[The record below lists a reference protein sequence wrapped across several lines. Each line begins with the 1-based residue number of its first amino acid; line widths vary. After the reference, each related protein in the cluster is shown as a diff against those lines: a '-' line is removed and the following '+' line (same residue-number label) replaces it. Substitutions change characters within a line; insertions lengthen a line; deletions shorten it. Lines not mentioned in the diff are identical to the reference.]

1 MNMKRTAIIAA
12 SAATVFSLAVATP
25 SFAHGVKTG
34 IKASATKDA
43 HLHATVAVTV
53 SGIPTTVTDAQLAAR
68 GAKFV
73 AYALSADATAV
84 PAAQPTTGA
93 KSVKVTGTS
102 ITDGVL
108 TGTLRI
114 DAGLAGT
121 TTKYAVYNAAGAA
134 TFVVV
139 TVDAAGVATAVAS
152 TPITAAYV
160 APTIVAK
167 AAHIHATVAVTVT
180 GIPTTVTDANAAS
193 RGAKF
198 VAYAL
203 AADATAIP
211 ATQPTT
217 GGKPVK
223 VEGTT
228 LASGSLTG
236 TLKIDAGLAGS
247 TTKYA
252 IYNAAGVGTLVTVTV
267 DAAGV
272 ATATAA
278 TALTAAYV
286 APTAPAM
293 GEGKGMKGERGKHG
307 GRR

>member
-34 IKASATKDA
+34 IKASATKAA
-43 HLHATVAVTV
+43 HL
-53 SGIPTTVTDAQLAAR
+53 
-68 GAKFV
+68 
-73 AYALSADATAV
+73 
-84 PAAQPTTGA
+84 
-93 KSVKVTGTS
+93 
-102 ITDGVL
+102 
-108 TGTLRI
+108 
-114 DAGLAGT
+114 
-121 TTKYAVYNAAGAA
+121 
-134 TFVVV
+134 
-139 TVDAAGVATAVAS
+139 
-152 TPITAAYV
+152 
-160 APTIVAK
+160 
-167 AAHIHATVAVTVT
+167 HATVAVTVT